1 MNAAAGRNEMPQT
14 MTLKPVGHVASS
26 VEKVVDEEWGS
37 VISKIVLLPEYAG
50 GLDGL
55 DGFSH
60 AIVVTY
66 LHKAKYDRSL
76 HLKRRPRG
84 LESMPLVGIFSQRAK
99 DRPNPIGI
107 TAVKLVRVGA
117 DYLEVQ
123 GLDAIN
129 GTPVLDIKPYFPH
142 YDRVAAP
149 RIPEWVDELMK
160 GYF

>member
-1 MNAAAGRNEMPQT
+1 MNETIN
-14 MTLKPVGHVASS
+14 LKPIGHVVSS
-26 VEKVVDEEWGS
+26 VEETVDEQWGGVVS
-37 VISKIVLLPEYAG
+37 TVHLLPEYAG

-60 AIVVTY
+60 AIIVTY
-66 LHKAKYDRSL
+66 LNKAKYEPAR

-84 LESMPLVGIFSQRAK
+84 LESMPLLGIFSQRAK

-107 TAVKLVRVGA
+107 TAVRVIRTGT

-129 GTPVLDIKPYFPH
+129 GTPVRTSSPIIH
-142 YDRVAAP
+142 RATGS
-149 RIPEWVDELMK
+149 RIPGLRNGWPSS
-160 GYF
+160 

>member
-1 MNAAAGRNEMPQT
+1 MNETIN
-14 MTLKPVGHVASS
+14 LKPIGYVVSP
-26 VEKVVDEEWGS
+26 VEETVDEKWGG
-37 VISKIVLLPEYAG
+37 VVSKVLLLPEYAA

-60 AIVVTY
+60 AMVVTY
-66 LHKAKYDRSL
+66 LNKAKYEPAR

-107 TAVKLVRVGA
+107 TAVRIIRAGT
-117 DYLEVQ
+117 DHLEVQ

-129 GTPVLDIKPYFPH
+129 GTPVLDIKPYYPWF
-142 YDRVAAP
+142 DRIENP
-149 RIPEWVDELMK
+149 RTPEWVAELME

>member
-1 MNAAAGRNEMPQT
+1 MNET
-14 MTLKPVGHVASS
+14 MNLKPIGHVVSP
-26 VEKVVDEEWGS
+26 VEETVDEKWGGVVS
-37 VISKIVLLPEYAG
+37 RVLLLPEYAG

-66 LHKAKYDRSL
+66 LHKAKYEPAR

-84 LESMPLVGIFSQRAK
+84 LESMPLLGIFSQRAK

-107 TAVKLVRVGA
+107 TTVRIICTGT

-129 GTPVLDIKPYFPH
+129 GTPVIDIKPYYPSC
-142 YDRVAAP
+142 DRIENP
-149 RIPEWVDELMK
+149 RTPEWVAELMK
-160 GYF
+160 DYF

>member
-1 MNAAAGRNEMPQT
+1 MNET
-14 MTLKPVGHVASS
+14 IHLKPIGYVVSP
-26 VEKVVDEEWGS
+26 VEETVDEKWGS
-37 VISKIVLLPEYAG
+37 VVSTIHLLPEYAG

-66 LHKAKYDRSL
+66 LNKAKYEPAR

-84 LESMPLVGIFSQRAK
+84 LESMPLLGIFSQRAK

-107 TAVKLVRVGA
+107 TAVRVIRAGK

-129 GTPVLDIKPYFPH
+129 GTPVLDIKPYYPSC
-142 YDRVAAP
+142 DRIENP
-149 RIPEWVDELMK
+149 RTPEWVAELMK
-160 GYF
+160 DYF

>member
-1 MNAAAGRNEMPQT
+1 MIET
-14 MTLKPVGHVASS
+14 IHLKPIGYVVSPM
-26 VEKVVDEEWGS
+26 VETVDEKWGG
-37 VISKIVLLPEYAG
+37 VVSKVLLLPEYAG

-66 LHKAKYDRSL
+66 LNKAKYESAR

-84 LESMPLVGIFSQRAK
+84 LESMPLLGIFSQRAK

-107 TAVKLVRVGA
+107 TAVRIIRIGT
-117 DYLEVQ
+117 DHLEVQ

-129 GTPVLDIKPYFPH
+129 GTPVLDIKPYYPLC
-142 YDRVAAP
+142 DRVENP
-149 RIPEWVDELMK
+149 RTPEWVAELMK
-160 GYF
+160 DYF

>member
-1 MNAAAGRNEMPQT
+1 MKTTITLSSIGRVDS
-14 MTLKPVGHVASS
+14 PVREA
-26 VEKVVDEEWGS
+26 VDEKWGS
-37 VISKIVLLPEYAG
+37 VTSRIVLLPEYAG

-55 DGFSH
+55 NGFSH
-60 AIVVTY
+60 VIVVTY
-66 LHKAKYDRSL
+66 LHKATYEQSK

-107 TAVKLVRVGA
+107 TAVKVVGVGN

-129 GTPVLDIKPYFPH
+129 GTPVLDIKPYYPQ
-142 YDRVAAP
+142 YDRIENP
-149 RIPEWVDELMK
+149 KIPEWVVELMK
-160 GYF
+160 NYF

>member
-1 MNAAAGRNEMPQT
+1 MNETIN
-14 MTLKPVGHVASS
+14 LKPIGYVVSP
-26 VEKVVDEEWGS
+26 VEETVDEKWGG
-37 VISKIVLLPEYAG
+37 VVSKVLLLPEYAA

-60 AIVVTY
+60 AMVVTY
-66 LHKAKYDRSL
+66 LNKAKYESAR

-107 TAVKLVRVGA
+107 TAVRIIRAGT
-117 DYLEVQ
+117 DHLEVQ

-129 GTPVLDIKPYFPH
+129 GTPVLDIKPYYPWF
-142 YDRVAAP
+142 DRIENP
-149 RIPEWVDELMK
+149 RTPEWVAELME

>member
-1 MNAAAGRNEMPQT
+1 MPQT
-14 MTLKPVGHVASS
+14 MTLKSVGHVVSP
-26 VEKVVDEEWGS
+26 VENMVDEKWGR

-66 LHKAKYDRSL
+66 LHRAKYERPL

-129 GTPVLDIKPYFPH
+129 GTPVLDIKPYFPL
-142 YDRVAAP
+142 YDRIAAP
-149 RIPEWVDELMK
+149 RTPEWVDELMQ

>member
-1 MNAAAGRNEMPQT
+1 MNETIN
-14 MTLKPVGHVASS
+14 LKPIGYVVSP
-26 VEKVVDEEWGS
+26 VEETVDEKWGG
-37 VISKIVLLPEYAG
+37 VVSKVLLLPEYAA

-60 AIVVTY
+60 AMVVTY
-66 LHKAKYDRSL
+66 LNKAKYEPAR

-84 LESMPLVGIFSQRAK
+84 IESMPLVGIFSQRAK

-107 TAVKLVRVGA
+107 TAVRIIRAGT
-117 DYLEVQ
+117 DHLEVQ

-129 GTPVLDIKPYFPH
+129 GTPVLDIKPYYPLF
-142 YDRVAAP
+142 DRIENPRTPGWVA
-149 RIPEWVDELMK
+149 ELMK

>member
-1 MNAAAGRNEMPQT
+1 MNETIN
-14 MTLKPVGHVASS
+14 LKPIGYVVSP
-26 VEKVVDEEWGS
+26 VEETVDEKWGG
-37 VISKIVLLPEYAG
+37 VVSKVLLLPEYAA

-66 LHKAKYDRSL
+66 LDKAKYESAR

-107 TAVKLVRVGA
+107 TAVRIIRAGT
-117 DYLEVQ
+117 DHLEVQ

-129 GTPVLDIKPYFPH
+129 GTPVLDIKPYYPWF
-142 YDRVAAP
+142 DRIENP
-149 RIPEWVDELMK
+149 RTPEWVAELME

>member
-1 MNAAAGRNEMPQT
+1 MNET
-14 MTLKPVGHVASS
+14 MDLKPIGHVVSP
-26 VEKVVDEEWGS
+26 VEETVDEKWGGVVS
-37 VISKIVLLPEYAG
+37 RVLLLPEYAG

-60 AIVVTY
+60 AIIVTY
-66 LHKAKYDRSL
+66 LHKAKYEPAR

-84 LESMPLVGIFSQRAK
+84 LESMPLLGIFSQRAK

-107 TAVKLVRVGA
+107 TAVRVIRTGT

-129 GTPVLDIKPYFPH
+129 GTPVIDIKPYYPLC
-142 YDRVAAP
+142 DRIENP
-149 RIPEWVDELMK
+149 RTPEWVVELMK
-160 GYF
+160 DYF

>member
-1 MNAAAGRNEMPQT
+1 MNQT
-14 MTLKPVGHVASS
+14 IILKPIGHVVSP
-26 VEKVVDEEWGS
+26 VEETVDEKWGCVLS
-37 VISKIVLLPEYAG
+37 RVVLLPEYAG

-60 AIVVTY
+60 VIIVTY
-66 LHKAKYDRSL
+66 LNKAKYEPAM

-107 TAVKLVRVGA
+107 TAVRVVRVGT
-117 DYLEVQ
+117 DHLEVQ

-129 GTPVLDIKPYFPH
+129 GTPVLDIKPYYPH
-142 YDRVAAP
+142 YDKIENP
-149 RIPEWVDELMK
+149 QTPEWVAELMK
-160 GYF
+160 DYF